1 MPTNRTPIRRDSKPR
16 ITQKALTA
24 RRRVLASADDQD
36 AKVELFFA
44 LGRLPWQYDILAAN
58 DDDPPAYIT
67 EPLRIAE
74 YRKARDIK
82 RALDR
87 LAGG

>member
-1 MPTNRTPIRRDSKPR
+1 MPTNRTPIRRDSKLR

-24 RRRVLASADDQD
+24 YRRVLANADDQD

-58 DDDPPAYIT
+58 DPPAYIT
-67 EPLRIAE
+67 DPSRIAD
-74 YRKARDIK
+74 YKAAREIK
-82 RALDR
+82 RELDR
-87 LAGG
+87 LTGD